1 MMEKVLFHDLYK
13 RLNTLEIHSC
23 SPETLSGLL
32 HGYLTV
38 YSMVRVYPWLE
49 DDFGAAGEIHERAK
63 GIARLYPCQLENGDV
78 PADTRAGYAADLM
91 DVYQVY
97 SDLGYLKTGLDGA
110 YRILAARGD
119 GRLSL
124 PCRTP
129 NVCRM
134 LCDCYYF
141 AGDED
146 CGKLA
151 GQLVTEVLGYT
162 QGGARVDLLSWWEAI
177 CLYDDAVGR
186 VELPLEERERLSEER
201 SRLSV
206 RVRQMEDTLIDQF
219 CMEEDTSRVTGQVFH
234 ILAKREFAACNT
246 EHGKKG

>member
-1 MMEKVLFHDLYK
+1 MEKGLFHDLYE
-13 RLNTLEIHSC
+13 RLKSVDIHSC
-23 SPETLSGLL
+23 SPVTLSGLL

-49 DDFGAAGEIHERAK
+49 EDFGAAGEIHERAK
-63 GIARLYPCQLENGDV
+63 GIARLYPSRLIDEDEPV
-78 PADTRAGYAADLM
+78 DARAGYAADLM

-97 SDLGYLKTGLDGA
+97 SDLGYLKTGLDAA
-110 YRILAARGD
+110 YRLLAARGN
-119 GRLSL
+119 GKMSL

-141 AGDED
+141 AGDGE

-162 QGGARVDLLSWWEAI
+162 RGRVQVDLLSWWEAI
-177 CLYDDAVGR
+177 CLYDDSVGQL
-186 VELPLEERERLSEER
+186 ELPLEERERLSEER
-201 SRLSV
+201 SRLSG
-206 RVRQMEDTLIDQF
+206 RVRQIEETLIDQLG
-219 CMEEDTSRVTGQVFH
+219 MEVDTSLATGQVFY
-234 ILAKREFAACNT
+234 ILARREFAVCNT
-246 EHGKKG
+246 EYGKKGW

>member
-1 MMEKVLFHDLYK
+1 MYGQLENLDL
-13 RLNTLEIHSC
+13 RSC
-23 SPETLSGLL
+23 SPASLSRLL

-38 YSMVRVYPWLE
+38 YSMVRVYPWLQE
-49 DDFGAAGEIHERAK
+49 DFGSPGDVHERAK
-63 GIARLYPCQLENGDV
+63 SIVHLYPSQARCGDV
-78 PADTRAGYAADLM
+78 DAETRAGYAADKM
-91 DVYQVY
+91 DVYQLY
-97 SDLGYLKTGLDGA
+97 SDLGYLKNGLDA
-110 YRILAARGD
+110 ACKILSWRGD
-119 GRLSL
+119 GKIVL

-129 NVCRM
+129 NICRL
-134 LCDCYYF
+134 LCNCYYF
-141 AGDED
+141 AGDEE

-151 GQLVTEVLGYT
+151 GRLVTEVLGYT
-162 QGGARVDLLSWWEAI
+162 RGNVQVDLLAWWDAI
-177 CLYDDAVGR
+177 CLYDDVVGR